1 MNQVRSLLSM
11 HCILLE
17 YNFEPRPNIDVLD
30 IAGSVM
36 NMASIKRM
44 HELKNPVIEFGFHI
58 IWRIMEIEEGVMA
71 RDG

>member
-11 HCILLE
+11 HCILLG

-36 NMASIKRM
+36 NMASRKRM
-44 HELKNPVIEFGFHI
+44 HELKNLVIEFSF
-58 IWRIMEIEEGVMA
+58 RING

>member
-30 IAGSVM
+30 TAGSVM

-44 HELKNPVIEFGFHI
+44 HELKNPVIEFGFRI
-58 IWRIMEIEEGVMA
+58 I
-71 RDG
+71 

>member
-1 MNQVRSLLSM
+1 M

-44 HELKNPVIEFGFHI
+44 HELKNPVIEFGFHT

>member
-1 MNQVRSLLSM
+1 M
-11 HCILLE
+11 HCILLR

-36 NMASIKRM
+36 NMASRKRM
-44 HELKNPVIEFGFHI
+44 HKLKNPVIEFSF
-58 IWRIMEIEEGVMA
+58 RING